1 VTLELDMSPDE
12 ALQAMNHW
20 AGQPVPLSAAEH
32 DGSSLMLRLSGAA
45 SAVAHAQQLI
55 GGELLP
61 NSGDYW
67 QSIREHTH
75 PFFNDTRPLWRLS
88 LGPAHPPLKL
98 EGDTLLD
105 WGGAQR
111 WMLSEESPETIR
123 LAVEKTGGHATL
135 FRQHDTKTEIFQPLP
150 NGLKQLHQRLKQTFD
165 PDGILNPGRM
175 YSDI

>member
-1 VTLELDMSPDE
+1 
-12 ALQAMNHW
+12 
-20 AGQPVPLSAAEH
+20 
-32 DGSSLMLRLSGAA
+32 MLRLSGAT
-45 SAVAHAQQLI
+45 SAVTHAQQMI
-55 GGELLP
+55 NGEP
-61 NSGDYW
+61 FPDSDNYW

-75 PFFNDTRPLWRLS
+75 SFFNDERPLWRLS
-88 LGPAHPPLKL
+88 LAPGHPSLGL
-98 EGDTLLD
+98 AGDTLLD

-111 WMLSEESPETIR
+111 WLLSDESPETIR
-123 LAVEKTGGHATL
+123 LAVDKTGGHATL